1 MDAQKWNDVPI
12 LNKIFPGPAYQGTV
26 GVMGRSVHTESV
38 VPSATPQ
45 VVTVRNCSLSLPL
58 YHDPPQP
65 SRAAATIT
73 SAVQHRSLDGTHDPG
88 DIDRLCGSGA
98 LSDLHGL
105 L

>member
-1 MDAQKWNDVPI
+1 MDAQKWNDIPI
-12 LNKIFPGPAYQGTV
+12 LNKIFPGSACQGTV
-26 GVMGRSVHTESV
+26 GVMGCSVHTESV

-45 VVTVRNCSLSLPL
+45 VVIVRNCSLSLPFIII
-58 YHDPPQP
+58 HP
-65 SRAAATIT
+65 SPAEAASIIT

-88 DIDRLCGSGA
+88 DIDRLCGAGA